1 VPTPPPAVH
10 DTKSISGFLRT
21 DSHNKI
27 YTSNRFDVTYFGP
40 VPRGLITV
48 GEAGPSKPQIMASLK
63 WQAISV
69 QVPACEIKSVSIPYF
84 GSLMNVGVI
93 REFMPLLMTC
103 YDIRDNFELFNR
115 TFVENWISKIHYI
128 DKNGNISYF
137 TDLMSYTGT
146 LQVIYVGAENN
157 PWNLPNLER
166 TITFH
171 NAYPALLGELQLSNE
186 TSQHATFDIQWKYDY
201 YSYK

>member
-1 VPTPPPAVH
+1 VPTPPSTSP
-10 DTKSISGFLRT
+10 DTKSISGFLRS

-27 YTSNRFDVTYFGP
+27 YISNRFDVMYSGP
-40 VPRGLITV
+40 TPGGGGTPGL
-48 GEAGPSKPQIMASLK
+48 LK
-63 WQAISV
+63 WQAISI
-69 QVPACEIKSVSIPYF
+69 QLPPCETKSVSLPYF
-84 GSLMNVGVI
+84 GSLINVGVI

-103 YDIRDNFELFNR
+103 YDIRDSTESSFNR
-115 TFVENWISKIHYI
+115 TFVENWISNIHNI
-128 DKNGNISYF
+128 DKDGKISYF
-137 TDLMSYTGT
+137 TDLMSYAGK
-146 LQVIYVGAENN
+146 LSVICVGAENT
-157 PWNLPNLER
+157 PWDSLNLQR